1 MSRRI
6 RLLAVGRLR
15 APHWKAA
22 AAHYE
27 ERLKH
32 WVDLRHDCVPDGDAA
47 LPTDQRNAGECSRLR
62 DALSVKDTL
71 ICLDE
76 RGKAHTSRQFATFLE
91 RLCEDANRSP
101 CFVIGGAFG
110 LTDEFKQ
117 QARHCISLGPLT
129 LPHELARVVLLEQL
143 YRAESINRKLPYHH
157 D

>member
-1 MSRRI
+1 MPRHI

-32 WVDLRHDCVPDGDAA
+32 WVHFRHDCVADGDAA
-47 LPTDQRNAGECSRLR
+47 LPPDMRNTEECARLR
-62 DALSVKDTL
+62 DALSSNNTL

-76 RGKAHTSRQFATFLE
+76 RGKTHTSRQFAALLE

-110 LTDEFKQ
+110 LTDTFKQ
-117 QARHCISLGPLT
+117 EARHCISLGPLT

-143 YRAESINRKLPYHH
+143 YRAESIIRKLPYHH